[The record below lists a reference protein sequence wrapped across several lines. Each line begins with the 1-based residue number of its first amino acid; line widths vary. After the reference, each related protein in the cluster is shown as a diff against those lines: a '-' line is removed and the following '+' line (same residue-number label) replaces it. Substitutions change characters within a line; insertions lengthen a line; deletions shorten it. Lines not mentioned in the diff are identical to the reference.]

1 MLNELNALESKVVL
15 VASLC
20 RALRAENA
28 QLRLQLSVVEND
40 KKKLTERMESAR
52 DRLEQLASQL
62 PQAKTA
68 LAKQA

>member
-1 MLNELNALESKVVL
+1 MVNELNALEGKVVL

-40 KKKLTERMESAR
+40 KKKLAERMESAR